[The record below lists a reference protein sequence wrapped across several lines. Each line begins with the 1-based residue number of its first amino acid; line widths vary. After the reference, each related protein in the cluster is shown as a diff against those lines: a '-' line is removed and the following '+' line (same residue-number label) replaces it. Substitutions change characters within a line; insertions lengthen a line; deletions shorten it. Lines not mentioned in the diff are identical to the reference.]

1 MQVLGDFQDTH
12 PALLVL
18 SVCMGV
24 FRVTFLLRAGPQTL
38 VKGAADVL
46 DDLSQEIFATIYRTV
61 LPDRVWSTAQ
71 LLILFI
77 LHYRTGNSPA
87 DSQGIGHLCS
97 KLSFTHR
104 AEL

>member
-1 MQVLGDFQDTH
+1 MQVLGDFQDIQ
-12 PALLVL
+12 PALLIL

-24 FRVTFLLRAGPQTL
+24 FRVNFLLRAGPQPL
-38 VKGAADVL
+38 VKDAADVL
-46 DDLSQEIFATIYRTV
+46 DDLLQENFATVYRTV

-71 LLILFI
+71 LLILFTP
-77 LHYRTGNSPA
+77 HYRTGNSPA

-97 KLSFTHR
+97 KLSFIHR